1 MAENLDNGADEKRLD
16 ALAKIE
22 EAQKRIDELLKQQ
35 ARSNEKNAKKLQER
49 IDKEH
54 QLIKLKKQEVSESE
68 KATKELE
75 YQKKKQDEIA
85 DTLDHFGKLSKNVQT
100 ILKHGNKEH
109 SITASITDI
118 IVELKQKQI
127 TATEKERNTME
138 NQVSILEGLRKDV
151 EDLAK
156 HQVDKIEALTE
167 EEKLRIALKGLSEDE
182 VEEAL
187 KLMHIKEQ
195 LIKKQERIHALQHQ
209 VSHLTHGLPEG
220 FTSSVK
226 SALALGKAI
235 MSAGL
240 AMGPLVLLTAVIGAG
255 VHAFVELDKAA
266 EDYRK
271 TTGFTKRMTKEIDH
285 DAHNIAVNYAMLG
298 VHAKDAYDVMDKMA
312 NAQSDIF
319 HYSEATVGALSV
331 MNKKMGIAVE
341 DSANVATMFE
351 QMGGLSANEAASAV
365 LSTATA
371 LADAG
376 LSAKETFEDMSK
388 SSGVMAKYMKG
399 NVTLFI
405 QSAAKAKMLGTTLEK
420 MGTHAE
426 KLLDFESG
434 IEAELV
440 AATFVGGQFN
450 LSRAR
455 ALAYEGKIA
464 DAQEATLDAIEQS
477 GDFSKQDYHTKMAL
491 AKAANMEVEEVEK
504 QLAIRDKL
512 SGLSG
517 EELEKANKLVKSGVD
532 IRDLT
537 DEQLEAQARQL
548 GDQEKL
554 SGVFSSIQSKLAG
567 IVEQVGGQ
575 LTPAFEVIGNILV
588 GVLTVFGKIGEL
600 IAFIKE
606 NTLAMAAAV
615 LLSSVYG
622 AIVIGQKIVQFQLE
636 RKIKQEKMKQ
646 YGIELGTGAAAIF
659 GGFGKF
665 GPLGIAGAIAG
676 VAAMIGIASMLFSK
690 GDDVYSPAQGSPG
703 YGKRALMEE
712 GSITLLNNRDSVV
725 AGTDLFSNP
734 AQSQS
739 SPMQS
744 SSPIAASNN
753 NMIGA
758 LINEFRGVRADM
770 ASGKIGVYM
779 DSERVTSNVTRTI
792 DNSTRNKFAL
802 Q

>member
-54 QLIKLKKQEVSESE
+54 QLIKLKRQEVSESE
-68 KATKELE
+68 KVSKELE
-75 YQKKKQDEIA
+75 YQKKKDEEI
-85 DTLDHFGKLSKNVQT
+85 LDVKNHFTKLSQNVQT
-100 ILKHGNKEH
+100 ILKHNNKEH
-109 SITASITDI
+109 SITASVNDVILQ
-118 IVELKQKQI
+118 LKRKQL
-127 TATEKERNTME
+127 TATESERTLMDG
-138 NQVSILEGLRKDV
+138 QVSILEGLRNDV
-151 EDLAK
+151 VDLAK
-156 HQVDKIEALTE
+156 HQVDKIESLTE
-167 EEKLRIALKGLSEDE
+167 EEKLRLSLKGLSEDE
-182 VEEAL
+182 
-187 KLMHIKEQ
+187 IKEAVTLLRIKND

-209 VSHLTHGLPEG
+209 VSHLAHGLPEG

-226 SALALGKAI
+226 SALALGKAVKA
-235 MSAGL
+235 AGF
-240 AMGPLVLLTAVIGAG
+240 AMGPLVLLTAIVGAG
-255 VHAFVELDKAA
+255 IHAFIELDKAA
-266 EDYRK
+266 EDFRK
-271 TTGFTKRMTKEIDH
+271 STGLTARQTGKIEH
-285 DAHNIAVNYAMLG
+285 DAHNIAIEYAKFG
-298 VHAKDAYDVMDKMA
+298 VHAKEVYDIHEQMA
-312 NAQSDIF
+312 NAQSDMF
-319 HYSEATVGALSV
+319 HYSEATAGSLAV
-331 MNKKMGIAVE
+331 MSKKMGISAE
-341 DSANVATMFE
+341 DAANVASAFE
-351 QMGGLSANEAASAV
+351 QMGGLSANEATSAV

-376 LSAKETFEDMSK
+376 VSAKEAFADMSK
-388 SSGVMAKYMKG
+388 NTGVMAKYMKG
-399 NVTLFI
+399 NVQLFI

-464 DAQEATLDAIEQS
+464 EAQEATLDAIEQS

-517 EELEKANKLVKSGVD
+517 EQLEKANKLIKNGVD
-532 IRDLT
+532 IRDLSD
-537 DEQLEAQARQL
+537 DELKAQAENL
-548 GDQEKL
+548 ANTEKL
-554 SGVFSSIQSKLAG
+554 SGVMSGIQSKIGA
-567 IVEQVGGQ
+567 IVEQFGGRMAPLIESLGKGLLFILGIFAQ
-575 LTPAFEVIGNILV
+575 IGD
-588 GVLTVFGKIGEL
+588 L
-600 IAFIKE
+600 IKYMQE
-606 NTLAMAAAV
+606 NTWAMVAGSVIMGTLATAYLAMK
-615 LLSSVYG
+615 LSSYL
-622 AIVIGQKIVQFQLE
+622 LE
-636 RKIKQEKMKQ
+636 RKITQEKRKQ
-646 YGIELGTGAAAIF
+646 LGPEIATASASIF
-659 GGFGKF
+659 GGFGKL
-665 GPLGIAGAIAG
+665 GPWGIAGAIA
-676 VAAMIGIASMLFSK
+676 AIAVMTAGAYALLSK
-690 GDDVYSPAQGSPG
+690 GDDVYSPAQGSGG

-734 AQSQS
+734 AQSKS

-792 DNSTRNKFAL
+792 DNSTRNNFAL
-802 Q
+802 V